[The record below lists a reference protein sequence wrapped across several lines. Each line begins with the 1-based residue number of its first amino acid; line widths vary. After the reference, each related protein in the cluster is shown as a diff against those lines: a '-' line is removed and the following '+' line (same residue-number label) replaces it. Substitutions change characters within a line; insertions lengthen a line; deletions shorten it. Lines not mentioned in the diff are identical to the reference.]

1 MKYRLILPL
10 ILLGFISTLLLS
22 LATETASGAVFIND
36 DFDDNILL
44 SYTPDIPLEYEEVNV
59 TIHSRN
65 DAELLWA
72 YIWVDIKG
80 EDFKHYGAYPM
91 NLTSETDAYHVLY
104 GYPGNTNISY
114 YVTVYDGV
122 QQLKSRTYYY
132 DVDPKI
138 AWRFPSFE
146 ANMNLS
152 YGPVPPTVN
161 DTVEVMIEGTDPG
174 VKITRA
180 DIDISIQLHGIEERL
195 DWSNSMIK
203 IDDNSYRKTLFPHPG
218 NTSVFFRI
226 TAYDEYMTPMT
237 SKEYS
242 YVVEVPEETFQYS
255 ITVAAIDKIRSS
267 YIEANVTV
275 YNSAG
280 YHFSTKTVNGLIW
293 TPTDMRDGEYNI
305 RVEPLESGYEPKEIT
320 VTIDGNTTEFTF
332 KIFYDVN
339 DISTGL
345 DIMDF
350 PSLRVII
357 TLAIVTLMF
366 PIAFLYLKD
375 RDARELENAEDK
387 KQAKKKGNKKDK
399 TDIKGYR
406 RILINLE
413 KRLRNI
419 ERKKDL
425 STAVAFG
432 FLGFFGAMWCP
443 FYPWWMVMIIAL
455 VTGAI
460 GYRFPFIALIFLSFM
475 VIGSTAFQTAQFGLL
490 FMIFALIVCI
500 CSLFNWKFGYLSYL
514 TVFLSTFGISFLV
527 PVFSIFLFSLFTSI
541 TVTIVSGLFLS
552 MVTATGNVINL
563 SFIVSRYTTEKNSII
578 TFSKVPDQIFSPR
591 VYFNAFG
598 GIRDIDGDAMLS
610 FIKEYMTS
618 MVPILQVLI
627 WVLMVLV
634 IYLIKKKLET
644 KSNDQSVFIYSFT
657 AGGILLVA
665 TLGGMFLADF
675 TTDIIFSWKYIL
687 AYALAFPAILFA
699 ISLAFILRGAYSE
712 FYVDKKTIGVGTRI
726 SDMMSFRKSSFE
738 NVGGLKGVKSEITDS
753 MIGPLL
759 RPEMS
764 KKYGVVPPKG
774 MILFGPPGCGKTLLM
789 RVIAT
794 ELNVEMIGVK
804 CSDVMSKWYGESE
817 NLINDLFKIARE
829 KQPCLLFLDEIDAI
843 AKRRDF
849 YSADDVTPRLLSI
862 MLSEMDGMDEFS
874 GIIIIAATN
883 KPELVDPAILRPGRF
898 DKVMYV
904 PPPGYRDRMEIL
916 KIHLKG
922 KPTGG
927 KINLKEIAE
936 NTDGYSGADI
946 ANLCREC
953 ATQAMRR
960 ALSTKRNTTITMDD
974 FRDMIEIL
982 KPSISKKMQ
991 KDYIELQLHYERKVH
1006 KITGDGKRGTSKSE
1020 RGEGER
1026 SYRVSKYGDGKG
1038 DDEGWDDDY
1047 DEEDD
1052 EYYDEQENG
1061 WEEADLRGTS
1071 RYGKGDYD
1079 EDEDW
1084 D

>member
-1 MKYRLILPL
+1 MNYRWIIPL
-10 ILLGFISTLLLS
+10 ILLGFISTLALS
-22 LATETASGAVFIND
+22 LAMDNAQGAVFVND
-36 DFDDNILL
+36 NFDDNVQLI
-44 SYTPDIPLEYEEVNV
+44 YTPEIPSEYEEVNV
-59 TIHSRN
+59 TIHSLN
-65 DAELLWA
+65 DVELLWA
-72 YIWVDIKG
+72 YIWLDIRG
-80 EDFKHYGAYPM
+80 GDFKSSGAYEM
-91 NLTSETDAYHVLY
+91 NLTSKTDAFVELY
-104 GYPGNTNISY
+104 GYPGNTNISF

-122 QQLKSRTYYY
+122 RQLRSRTYYY
-132 DVDPKI
+132 NVEPKI
-138 AWRFPSFE
+138 SWRFHTFE

-152 YGPVPPTVN
+152 YGPVPPSVN
-161 DTVEVMIEGTDPG
+161 DTVEVKIEGNNP
-174 VKITRA
+174 VVIINRA
-180 DIDISIQLHGIEERL
+180 DLNVSFQLPGNPNWI
-195 DWSNSMIK
+195 DWSKSMTR
-203 IDDNSYRKTLFPHPG
+203 IDDTSYKTNIPYYHG
-218 NTSVFFRI
+218 NTTVVFSV
-226 TAYDEYMTPMT
+226 TAYDEYDTPMT
-237 SKEYS
+237 SRDYK
-242 YVVEVPEETFQYS
+242 YVVEVPEETYHYGIIAGAYDNIIS
-255 ITVAAIDKIRSS
+255 N
-267 YIEANVTV
+267 YIEAEITV

-280 YHFSTKTVNGLIW
+280 YLFSMETVNGLIW
-293 TPTDMRDGEYNI
+293 TPTDMVDGEYNI
-305 RVEPLESGYEPKEIT
+305 RVEPLEIGYEPKEIT
-320 VTIDGNTTEFTF
+320 VRIDENTTESTF
-332 KIFYDVN
+332 LIYYDVK

-350 PSLRVII
+350 PSLRVIV

-375 RDARELENAEDK
+375 RGARERESAEEK
-387 KQAKKKGNKKDK
+387 KQAKKKGKIQEK
-399 TDIKGYR
+399 TEIKGYR
-406 RILINLE
+406 KIVIDLE
-413 KRLRNI
+413 KRLRSI
-419 ERKKDL
+419 ERKKDI

-432 FLGFFGAMWCP
+432 FLGFFGALWCP

-460 GYRFPFIALIFLSFM
+460 GYRFPYIALLFISFA

-490 FMIFALIVCI
+490 FMIFALIVCV
-500 CSLFNWKFGYLSYL
+500 CSLFNWKFGYLSFL

-541 TVTIVSGLFLS
+541 TVTVVSGLFLS

-563 SFIVSRYTTEKNSII
+563 SFIVSPYATEKSSIT
-578 TFSKVPDQIFSPR
+578 TFSKVPGDKLFSPTQ
-591 VYFNAFG
+591 YFNAFG
-598 GIRDIDGDAMLS
+598 GIRDIDGGAMIS
-610 FIKEYMTS
+610 FIKDYMSS
-618 MVPILQVLI
+618 MVPILQVLV

-634 IYLIKKKLET
+634 VYLIKKKLET
-644 KSNDQSVFIYSFT
+644 KNKNQTVFIYSFT
-657 AGGILLVA
+657 AGGILLAA
-665 TLGGMFLADF
+665 TIGGMFLADF
-675 TTDIIFSWKYIL
+675 TTDLVFSWKYIFV
-687 AYALAFPAILFA
+687 YVLAFPALLFA

-764 KKYGVVPPKG
+764 RKYGVVPPKG

-883 KPELVDPAILRPGRF
+883 KPELVDPALLRPGRF

-904 PPPGYRDRMEIL
+904 PPPGPRDRMEIL
-916 KIHLKG
+916 KIHMKG

-927 KINLKEIAE
+927 KINVKEIAE
-936 NTDGYSGADI
+936 LTDGYSGADI

-960 ALSTKRNTTITMDD
+960 ALSTKRSTTISMDD

-991 KDYIELQLHYERKVH
+991 KDYIELQSHYERKVH
-1006 KITGDGKRGTSKSE
+1006 KITGGGKKVTKESG
-1020 RGEGER
+1020 RGEQER
-1026 SYRVSKYGDGKG
+1026 SYRVSRYDGG
-1038 DDEGWDDDY
+1038 EEDDEGWDDDY

-1052 EYYDEQENG
+1052 DRAENG
-1061 WEEADLRGTS
+1061 WEEADLRETS
-1071 RYGKGDYD
+1071 RYREEDYD
-1079 EDEDW
+1079 EDDDW